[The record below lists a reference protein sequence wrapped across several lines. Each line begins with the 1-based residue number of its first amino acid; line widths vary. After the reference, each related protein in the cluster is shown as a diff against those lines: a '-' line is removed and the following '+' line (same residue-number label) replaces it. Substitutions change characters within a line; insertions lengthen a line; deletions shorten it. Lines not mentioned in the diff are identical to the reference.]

1 MKVKEDVV
9 KAKDLYKEE
18 HCFGEMYL
26 YLAEE
31 LPKAIGKLSSEHRD
45 PILWQ
50 VRSLISQQ
58 GRASSSVATVQL

>member
-1 MKVKEDVV
+1 M
-9 KAKDLYKEE
+9 KAKDSNKVEL
-18 HCFGEMYL
+18 CFGEMYL

-50 VRSLISQQ
+50 VCGIIDQQ
-58 GRASSSVATVQL
+58 GGASS